1 MDEDE
6 DDTIILT
13 AEDIKEVLETDQE
26 AEKQEEGDAC
36 S

>member
-13 AEDIKEVLETDQE
+13 AEDIKKVLETDQE
-26 AEKQEEGDAC
+26 AEKQAEDDE
-36 S
+36 SS